1 MLSVVCPVYN
11 EADNIGRLFDELR
24 TKVSVPLEV
33 LVVYDTE
40 EDNTLPVVRA
50 VAASYLFEIR
60 LVKNRLG
67 AGALNAI
74 KTGFCESRYDAVLV
88 VMADLSDDLSIVDE
102 MYRLVTVEGF
112 DVVGGSGGRHVGGP
126 RFKKFLSK
134 LAGLSLHR
142 IAGLPV
148 CDVTNSFKMY
158 RRAFLRS
165 VTLES
170 TGGFEIGMELVVKA
184 FVHGGRI
191 TELPTTWTDRTAGQS
206 RFRLWKW
213 LPHYLRWYVYAFRGL
228 GSTCR
233 RRGPAAGGQ
242 GQERPGGAQEKI

>member
-11 EADNIGRLFDELR
+11 EADNIRRLLNGLQ
-24 TKVSVPLEV
+24 TQVSVPMEV

-50 VAASYLFEIR
+50 VAASHPFEIR

-74 KTGFCESRYDAVLV
+74 KTGFWESRYQAVLV

-102 MYRLVTVEGF
+102 MYRLITVEGF
-112 DVVGGSGGRHVGGP
+112 DVVGGSRYAPGGRQIGGP
-126 RFKKFLSK
+126 PFKKFLSK
-134 LAGLSLHR
+134 FAGLSLHY
-142 IAGLPV
+142 IVGLPI

-158 RRAFLRS
+158 RREFLQS
-165 VTLES
+165 VTFES
-170 TGGFEIGMELVVKA
+170 TGGFEIGMELAVKA
-184 FVHGGRI
+184 FVRGDRV
-191 TELPTTWTDRTAGQS
+191 TELPATWTDRTAGQS

-213 LPHYLRWYVYAFRGL
+213 LPHYMRWYVYAFGRF
-228 GSTCR
+228 
-233 RRGPAAGGQ
+233 GG
-242 GQERPGGAQEKI
+242 K